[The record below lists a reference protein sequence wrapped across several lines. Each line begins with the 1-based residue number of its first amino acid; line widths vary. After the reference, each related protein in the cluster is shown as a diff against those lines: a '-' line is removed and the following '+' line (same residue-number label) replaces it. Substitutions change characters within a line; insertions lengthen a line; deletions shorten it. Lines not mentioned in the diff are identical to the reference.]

1 MVVMR
6 EAARYEPGRS
16 RVTAWL
22 CGIARNCARQRLDRD
37 RPFQPLDEEDDACRD
52 AALQPDPLGDLT
64 RAEGIERV
72 RKAVLNL
79 PIRYREVVVLVRSS
93 GDELRGGRRRPGLRR
108 RNGSIASPPRPP
120 AVGDQ
125 AVSCRSTACGVPGGN
140 KTGGCGGDAGACET
154 ARAEPSKFQELR
166 MTCRECQ
173 DLMLEVARDRAAPF
187 VRQTVLAHTEF
198 CSACGTS
205 LDRER
210 ALTAGL
216 RAVAFEGASSSPSA
230 DLESRLLTGVRVPPR
245 RLWADAVHGCAC
257 HPNPAKALAA
267 RGGRG
272 RTLRGRVD
280 VVAHAFQGR
289 SCSSTRDRR
298 GTEAGA
304 ADPGAGA
311 ADPGRRRRASGSDG
325 RRAQRAPGASRIPA
339 GCQTPDSAGWLRSH
353 PIGCRPAGVRERP
366 DRAARNSCDGSS
378 ELRRRNTSRQRL
390 GDSGGSARRT
400 GWSASSD
407 SARECK
413 YPGLTPSTVRS
424 GFKQLRAPAM
434 ERIGRCERL

>member
-1 MVVMR
+1 MPGSD
-6 EAARYEPGRS
+6 ARGRARSRGAVRPADRAGAHGVLLRLRHVPRSGEGFDRRTAGRRTRGCELEPVGRS
-16 RVTAWL
+16 
-22 CGIARNCARQRLDRD
+22 GIAS
-37 RPFQPLDEEDDACRD
+37 
-52 AALQPDPLGDLT
+52 
-64 RAEGIERV
+64 AE
-72 RKAVLNL
+72 
-79 PIRYREVVVLVRSS
+79 
-93 GDELRGGRRRPGLRR
+93 
-108 RNGSIASPPRPP
+108 
-120 AVGDQ
+120 
-125 AVSCRSTACGVPGGN
+125 
-140 KTGGCGGDAGACET
+140 
-154 ARAEPSKFQELR
+154 
-166 MTCRECQ
+166 
-173 DLMLEVARDRAAPF
+173 
-187 VRQTVLAHTEF
+187 
-198 CSACGTS
+198 
-205 LDRER
+205 
-210 ALTAGL
+210 
-216 RAVAFEGASSSPSA
+216 
-230 DLESRLLTGVRVPPR
+230 GVRVPPR

-311 ADPGRRRRASGSDG
+311 ADPGSRRPASGSDG

-400 GWSASSD
+400 GRSASSD

>member
-1 MVVMR
+1 
-6 EAARYEPGRS
+6 
-16 RVTAWL
+16 
-22 CGIARNCARQRLDRD
+22 
-37 RPFQPLDEEDDACRD
+37 
-52 AALQPDPLGDLT
+52 
-64 RAEGIERV
+64 
-72 RKAVLNL
+72 
-79 PIRYREVVVLVRSS
+79 
-93 GDELRGGRRRPGLRR
+93 
-108 RNGSIASPPRPP
+108 
-120 AVGDQ
+120 
-125 AVSCRSTACGVPGGN
+125 
-140 KTGGCGGDAGACET
+140 
-154 ARAEPSKFQELR
+154 

-198 CSACGTS
+198 CSACGTC

-216 RAVAFEGASSSPSA
+216 RSVALEGASSSPSA
-230 DLESRLLTGVRVPPR
+230 DLESGLLKAFESHHGDRGSMQSMDAPATRTLPR
-245 RLWADAVHGCAC
+245 RWLPVAAAVALCAAGLTWWLTRSKDV
-257 HPNPAKALAA
+257 PAPPPVIAAVQKLAQPIQVPA
-267 RGGRG
+267 PP
-272 RTLRGRVD
+272 T
-280 VVAHAFQGR
+280 
-289 SCSSTRDRR
+289 
-298 GTEAGA
+298 
-304 ADPGAGA
+304 PGS
-311 ADPGRRRRASGSDG
+311 RRRASGSDG

-400 GWSASSD
+400 GRSASSD

-413 YPGLTPSTVRS
+413 CPGLTPSTVKS

>member
-1 MVVMR
+1 
-6 EAARYEPGRS
+6 
-16 RVTAWL
+16 
-22 CGIARNCARQRLDRD
+22 
-37 RPFQPLDEEDDACRD
+37 
-52 AALQPDPLGDLT
+52 
-64 RAEGIERV
+64 
-72 RKAVLNL
+72 
-79 PIRYREVVVLVRSS
+79 
-93 GDELRGGRRRPGLRR
+93 
-108 RNGSIASPPRPP
+108 
-120 AVGDQ
+120 
-125 AVSCRSTACGVPGGN
+125 
-140 KTGGCGGDAGACET
+140 
-154 ARAEPSKFQELR
+154 

-205 LDRER
+205 LESGEGLDRR
-210 ALTAGL
+210 AAGRRTRGCEL
-216 RAVAFEGASSSPSA
+216 EPVGRSGIASA
-230 DLESRLLTGVRVPPR
+230 EGVRVPPR

-280 VVAHAFQGR
+280 VVAHAFQGP

-400 GWSASSD
+400 GRSASSD